1 MTASVAPRITA
12 KPELVVMDSEP
23 GAFWFGAWRNI
34 NLLVWLQGAT
44 LDAVS
49 RLDRTN
55 LERTQAHPE
64 KLTTVHIVTAIAGPP
79 DPDARDAFN
88 TMHLQW
94 GHTVG
99 CAAVVIERSGF
110 VGVAVRSVI
119 TGMVLLA
126 PKHYR
131 VKVFDSIEP
140 AAPWLVEQHARST
153 SVQTTETEL
162 RSVLR
167 AARAAAK

>member
-1 MTASVAPRITA
+1 
-12 KPELVVMDSEP
+12 MDSEP

-34 NLLVWLQGAT
+34 NLLVWLHGAT

-55 LERTQAHPE
+55 PARTQAHPE
-64 KLTTVHIVTAIAGPP
+64 KLTTVHIVTESAGPP
-79 DPDARDAFN
+79 DPDARDAIN
-88 TMHLQW
+88 AMHLHW

-99 CAAVVIERSGF
+99 CGAVVIERSGF

-119 TGMVLLA
+119 AGMILLA

-140 AAPWLVEQHARST
+140 AAPWLVEQHARTT
-153 SVQTTETEL
+153 SVQTTAAEL
-162 RSVLR
+162 LSVLR
-167 AARAAAK
+167 AARTAAK